1 MTHRPRNRKRK
12 RKQPATLSTGMQGD
26 LLWESTFYPAVVHK
40 MKGDSIEFKFPK
52 SKNKF
57 YETDLATA
65 RRVFIAHE

>member
-1 MTHRPRNRKRK
+1 
-12 RKQPATLSTGMQGD
+12 MQGD

-52 SKNKF
+52 SKNNF